1 MRVIYGAE
9 SNYNFTR
16 STGVGLGNFDGLHV
30 GHMALID
37 KLIKESESNSL
48 DSVVYTFSKHP
59 ENIIRKELFTPLI
72 TSTRKKVELLEKT
85 RLDYL
90 YFEKFD
96 ETFSRMRPEDF
107 VKDILVERLNMKLA
121 VAGFNYRF
129 GYRGMGDTELLRKL
143 GRKYGF
149 RVIVIEPVMLGDEV
163 VSSTKI
169 RNYILEGDM
178 ERVFAFLGRHYSVA
192 GKVEK
197 GRRVGNTIGFPT
209 ANIYPEDYLVLP
221 CHGVYITRTL
231 VDGKMYHSITNV
243 GNNPTFGG
251 VDRISVETYIFD
263 FEKDIYGKE
272 IEVFFISK
280 IREEMRFGSV
290 EELIE
295 QILKD
300 IEIAKKVLA
309 EDLA

>member
-1 MRVIYGAE
+1 
-9 SNYNFTR
+9 
-16 STGVGLGNFDGLHV
+16 
-30 GHMALID
+30 
-37 KLIKESESNSL
+37 
-48 DSVVYTFSKHP
+48 
-59 ENIIRKELFTPLI
+59 
-72 TSTRKKVELLEKT
+72 VELLEKT

-295 QILKD
+295 QIHKD